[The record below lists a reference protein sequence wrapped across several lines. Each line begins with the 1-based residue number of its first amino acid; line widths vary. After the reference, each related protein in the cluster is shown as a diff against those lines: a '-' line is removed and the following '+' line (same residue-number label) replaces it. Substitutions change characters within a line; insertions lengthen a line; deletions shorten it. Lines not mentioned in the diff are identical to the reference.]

1 MKNITEQFNI
11 GLAPVKALLIYGQQR
26 TEAMQR
32 QEDIQPEIYV
42 ESYDIGRNGQ
52 PVNAHPLS
60 VKEMIALSEVLQ
72 SAQDVKGGF
81 LKSRGL
87 LPQKVL
93 YVDQQVNGFAVWH
106 TPPREVTL
114 FFTDALGIP
123 SGNAKIPALVW
134 KADGSKL
141 SVYAVKGKARPCEST
156 TLCHAP
162 FFNIYANGNVCM
174 GTVSIQIACTSCL
187 EDFMQEWEQYF
198 FSSYFSHS
206 INGNSS
212 TKTDTKLLWEKLRK
226 TGCEFPQAEL
236 IKTRSTLKQLIG

>member
-1 MKNITEQFNI
+1 MNNISEQFNNV
-11 GLAPVKALLIYGQQR
+11 LLPVKALLIYQQQR
-26 TEAMQR
+26 TEQMQ
-32 QEDIQPEIYV
+32 QAEDVQTDIYV
-42 ESYDIGRNGQ
+42 ESYDIGKYGQ

-72 SAQDVKGGF
+72 SAQEIKGGF

-93 YVDQQVNGFAVWH
+93 FVDQQVNGFAVWH
-106 TPPREVTL
+106 TPPQEVTL

-123 SGNAKIPALVW
+123 SGKAKIPALVW

-141 SVYAVKGKARPCEST
+141 SVYAVKGKAKPCET
-156 TLCHAP
+156 TILCHAP

-174 GTVSIQIACTSCL
+174 GTVSITTDRSACL
-187 EDFMQEWEQYF
+187 EDFMRAWEKYF

-212 TKTDTKLLWEKLRK
+212 TKTDTKLLWQKLLK
-226 TGCEFPQAEL
+226 TGCEFPQTEL
-236 IKTRSTLKQLIG
+236 VKTRSTIKQLIG